1 MSIRV
6 KMFVYGFEIN
16 RIEAFRYWIG
26 KMYGEEESR
35 PLKQLEIQRRW
46 EKVWGSAGNEEDDN
60 LVIMDVIPGVWT
72 ETVRGLSIFAEEG
85 RVVFGIELRS
95 IAEKCIDIERYGRI
109 YHGIFSAIGTSE
121 ESRILMT
128 KTPMLYILTKV
139 KGGAGGSGRGEGE
152 AGGDLGDATG
162 F

>member
-1 MSIRV
+1 
-6 KMFVYGFEIN
+6 MFVYGFEIN
-16 RIEAFRYWIG
+16 RIEAFRYWIQ
-26 KMYGEEESR
+26 KMYGEEESS
-35 PLKQLEIQRRW
+35 PLKQQEIQRRW

-60 LVIMDVIPGVWT
+60 RVITDVIPSVWT
-72 ETVRGLSIFAEEG
+72 ETVRGLAIFSEEG

-109 YHGIFSAIGTSE
+109 YHGVFSAIGACE

-139 KGGAGGSGRGEGE
+139 KGGVGGEG
-152 AGGDLGDATG
+152 AGGDLGDAGG